1 VNRSGPGQTGTAVVR
16 GLVAD
21 EEPEPIT
28 ATVGTPTGG
37 GRVAVGVVGAVIG
50 TAVVLLVRW
59 VFLAQRMWCA
69 DGVQIG
75 DGVTR
80 CMPVTDT
87 MKTVTNWVFLGGIG
101 VLWVIAAL
109 AALGVLSSI
118 GGQSAGQDDID
129 EGERP

>member
-1 VNRSGPGQTGTAVVR
+1 VNPAMPGHAGQAAAPRPAVE
-16 GLVAD
+16 
-21 EEPEPIT
+21 EEPRT
-28 ATVGTPTGG
+28 A
-37 GRVAVGVVGAVIG
+37 AVGAPRAGGVIAAVVGAVIG
-50 TAVVLLVRW
+50 TAALLLVRW

-69 DGVQIG
+69 DGAQIG